1 MGALLEVFTAGYVA
15 LAGITGFFLVF
26 LGFLVVISDYIDG
39 WRSRRALGDIPIVDE
54 GSNLSPILRW
64 NLQPFDAETEFTRA
78 YYKYSKNGKPFAAR
92 VQHGG
97 YAIALPPSA
106 CRQVRATGHEQLS
119 FLDALAEG
127 YQGPYSL
134 CLPNGIPN
142 RDKPESTELN
152 TLKSVFAA
160 ISALATALIL
170 GPDCPA
176 ALVSEITAGAT
187 AYNEVMMQCRI
198 LRAQYPRILKP
209 LVWRFS
215 RTARELRVIL
225 SHLKARLAPEIKR
238 RIANLEV
245 HSTGENQAESA
256 GSFSLLDIL
265 IQTTFKNRHLP
276 STPAENDKWAD
287 LLCQQALLYHFK
299 LARAPGTSVTFML
312 YRVMNHPE
320 YAPMLRNEMIAA
332 LKRSG
337 DNWTVDILQ
346 RAPKLESFN
355 KETFRMH
362 DISNFVGLRV
372 ATHPVDLK
380 SVSPPLH
387 LKPGT
392 MIMTPSRTV
401 HYDAEHYVD
410 PLTFNGLRFYDAAS
424 NTCTPRVFTT
434 SPTYL
439 SFSHGTGS
447 CPARNFAT
455 QIARMLFIRL
465 LMGYEFELAN
475 EEMPAYGLMDG
486 AAHFPNP
493 EVRMRVR
500 VREK

>member
-1 MGALLEVFTAGYVA
+1 M
-15 LAGITGFFLVF
+15 I
-26 LGFLVVISDYIDG
+26 
-39 WRSRRALGDIPIVDE
+39 
-54 GSNLSPILRW
+54 
-64 NLQPFDAETEFTRA
+64 
-78 YYKYSKNGKPFAAR
+78 
-92 VQHGG
+92 
-97 YAIALPPSA
+97 
-106 CRQVRATGHEQLS
+106 
-119 FLDALAEG
+119 
-127 YQGPYSL
+127 
-134 CLPNGIPN
+134 
-142 RDKPESTELN
+142 
-152 TLKSVFAA
+152 
-160 ISALATALIL
+160 
-170 GPDCPA
+170 
-176 ALVSEITAGAT
+176 
-187 AYNEVMMQCRI
+187 QCRI
-198 LRAQYPRILKP
+198 LRAQYPKILKP

-215 RTARELRVIL
+215 RTARELRAIL
-225 SHLKARLAPEIKR
+225 SRLKARLVPEIKR
-238 RIANLEV
+238 RIANLEA
-245 HSTGENQAESA
+245 HSTSENQAESA

-265 IQTTFKNRHLP
+265 IQTSFKNRHLP
-276 STPAENDKWAD
+276 STPVENDKWAD

-299 LARAPGTSVTFML
+299 LSRAPGTSVTFML

-320 YAPMLRNEMIAA
+320 YATMLRDEMIAA
-332 LKRSG
+332 LKPSG
-337 DNWTVDILQ
+337 GNWTADILQ

-372 ATHPVDLK
+372 AMRPVDLR

-410 PLTFNGLRFYDAAS
+410 PLTFNGLRFYDATS

-439 SFSHGTGS
+439 PFSHGTGS

-486 AAHFPNP
+486 AAYFPNP

-500 VREK
+500 VRGK